1 MRQVKLVALLSR
13 DGRSLL
19 AFVVVR
25 GVQEWE
31 SLQREQY
38 NKTNK
43 FVLGEI
49 HGAEST

>member
-19 AFVVVR
+19 AFAVVR

-31 SLQREQY
+31 SLQF
-38 NKTNK
+38 T
-43 FVLGEI
+43 GTI
-49 HGAEST
+49 HGRT